1 MMTELLEQSARSMQ
15 PTHGQG
21 PDRGPLRPLA
31 GTRGRLQLRSTGL
44 IGLAL
49 LSAMGVAAQQ
59 PARPSPV
66 AVEKTAGDPR
76 ADAANPQAMM
86 AIKLDPP
93 NKKRGL
99 PLMEAM
105 SLRASTWEWA
115 DKNLLLQDLSDLL
128 WAANGINRPDSKKR
142 TAPSAVNAQD
152 VDIYVFL
159 KDGGYLYDAGQHT
172 LNPVTAGDHR
182 AAIDDMSPG
191 EEPSALLILVSDI
204 SRFRVGTEDDK
215 LQWAA
220 LDSGIVSQ
228 NISLFCA
235 ATGLG
240 TRPRTDMNKAVIK
253 SLLKLKPTQLPI
265 LNQAVGHPKQTPS
278 TS

>member
-1 MMTELLEQSARSMQ
+1 
-15 PTHGQG
+15 
-21 PDRGPLRPLA
+21 
-31 GTRGRLQLRSTGL
+31 
-44 IGLAL
+44 
-49 LSAMGVAAQQ
+49 MGVAAQQ
-59 PARPSPV
+59 PARPSPI
-66 AVEKTAGDPR
+66 AAEKTAGDPKPN
-76 ADAANPQAMM
+76 AATPQKMK

-115 DKNLLLQDLSDLL
+115 EKDLLVQDLSDLL
-128 WAANGINRPDSKKR
+128 WAANGINRPESKKR

-159 KDGGYLYDAGQHT
+159 KNGAYLYDAGQHT
-172 LNPVTAGDHR
+172 LNPVTGGDHR
-182 AAIDDMSPG
+182 AAIDDLPPG
-191 EEPSALLILVSDI
+191 EEPSALLILMSDI
-204 SRFRVGTEDDK
+204 SRFRVGNEEEK

-220 LDSGIVSQ
+220 LDSGVVSQ

-240 TRPRTDMNKAVIK
+240 TRPRTDMNKALIK

-265 LNQAVGHPKQTPS
+265 LNQAVGHPK
-278 TS
+278 